1 MWFFSFFLILYFF
14 IMSKEPYYNSKS
26 ATSYVK
32 PANMRL
38 FSACPLDLPAIGPN
52 SILSAAIF
60 DKHETIEPY
69 YVSNR
74 KVSSLPPV
82 LIDLFRYKFDDD
94 LMDEDDDC
102 VIASDDDIAVGKGF
116 EICAPQVSIKRRVS
130 DNYTVRNNCDT
141 DSDDESEQETPSKIN
156 TIPTCKL
163 RKTNPPDV
171 NDLHNSTSVFQE
183 KLDNPNVI
191 TNEKSRALSMSL
203 AAPTITHE
211 KNMVF
216 EDIFQSMYHRYDVND
231 NYESRVN
238 PYLI

>member
-1 MWFFSFFLILYFF
+1 
-14 IMSKEPYYNSKS
+14 MSKEPYYNSKS

-38 FSACPLDLPAIGPN
+38 YSACQLDLPAIGPN
-52 SILSAAIF
+52 SIISAPSF
-60 DKHETIEPY
+60 DNHETVEPY
-69 YVSNR
+69 YVSKR

-82 LIDLFRYKFDDD
+82 LVDLFRYKFDDD
-94 LMDEDDDC
+94 LGENDC
-102 VIASDDDIAVGKGF
+102 AVASDDDIAVGKGF
-116 EICAPQVSIKRRVS
+116 EISAPKVSIKRRVS
-130 DNYTVRNNCDT
+130 DNYTVKNNFDT
-141 DSDDESEQETPSKIN
+141 DSDDEVELETLAKVN
-156 TIPTCKL
+156 TIPACKV

-171 NDLHNSTSVFQE
+171 SDLESFTSVVQE

-191 TNEKSRALSMSL
+191 TNEKSRSLSMSL

-231 NYESRVN
+231 NYESTSK